1 MALPSAASSVKLFS
15 IAKTA
20 ATCRS
25 PASLYAATNSSVHQ
39 TRLASGGKYPKCAVQ
54 DCQISIFRDLLLS
67 MPTLTTFMNQRSV
80 LYLH

>member
-25 PASLYAATNSSVHQ
+25 PASLYAATNSSVYQ
-39 TRLASGGKYPKCAVQ
+39 KRLASGGKYPKCAVQ
-54 DCQISIFRDLLLS
+54 DCQKSIFRE
-67 MPTLTTFMNQRSV
+67 
-80 LYLH
+80 

>member
-25 PASLYAATNSSVHQ
+25 PASLYAATNSSVQ
-39 TRLASGGKYPKCAVQ
+39 QKRLASGGKYPKCAVQ
-54 DCQISIFRDLLLS
+54 DCQKCNFTEYNSW
-67 MPTLTTFMNQRSV
+67 
-80 LYLH
+80 

>member
-20 ATCRS
+20 ATCGS

-39 TRLASGGKYPKCAVQ
+39 KRLASGGKYPKCAVQ
-54 DCQISIFRDLLLS
+54 DCQKSIFRDFVDLRMIKRILK
-67 MPTLTTFMNQRSV
+67 TTFRFIFR
-80 LYLH
+80 